1 MLDYCN
7 RANAYY
13 ATAIWAFNFSNTF
26 IGGDCFGGA
35 GIATGNN
42 SIFMVGGDYQSR
54 RSTKINIEMF
64 SYSAIDAT
72 FYSFCDDNRSYRNE
86 FNKDP
91 NKYRS
96 AYFYVGGN
104 MLCNTVG
111 ASLWTSSASKVP

>member
-1 MLDYCN
+1 MEGNAGSYFTMGKTYIGGDLLDYCN

-54 RSTKINIEMF
+54 RSTKINIEKF
-64 SYSAIDAT
+64 SYSELDAT
-72 FYSFCDDNRSYRNE
+72 FYSFCEDKR
-86 FNKDP
+86 
-91 NKYRS
+91 
-96 AYFYVGGN
+96 
-104 MLCNTVG
+104 
-111 ASLWTSSASKVP
+111 